1 MGWNP
6 RVKVQFPMMGA
17 GLGRSLGLEGRW
29 TDHPDV
35 PVLEFA
41 KKYLKVVQGTSLVVQ
56 RLRLHVPKAGGA
68 G

>member
-1 MGWNP
+1 
-6 RVKVQFPMMGA
+6 MGA
-17 GLGRSLGLEGRW
+17 GLDRRSLGLEGRW
-29 TDHPDV
+29 TDHLDV

-56 RLRLHVPKAGGA
+56 RLRLHAPKAGGA

>member
-1 MGWNP
+1 
-6 RVKVQFPMMGA
+6 MMGA
-17 GLGRSLGLEGRW
+17 GLDRRSLGLEGRW
-29 TDHPDV
+29 TDHLDV

-56 RLRLHVPKAGGA
+56 RLRLHAPKAGGA